1 MRATCAFKN
10 NNAFGGLVV
19 VLRESSLSPEKPRRA
34 EKPRLRPPPH
44 SASARRDQAGAVHHP
59 RHLRYRRVNARR
71 GTHGEARSMFDAS
84 FAFPD
89 STAFLYFRNGEA
101 FPSFSSRFS
110 SHSAPPRQPRRY
122 GRERFPEPP
131 EPPARVRPV
140 RTPRDRNRS
149 ALLRENLF
157 DERHGRRRSL
167 RRGEVAARA
176 PARWRRVRAA
186 AQRRETVTAVQ
197 QQSRQV
203 RDVLFTGLLRDR
215 RAICRLVSSQ
225 PEAIETTQSEPSVA
239 VRRVV
244 RAANLFFFFFFFFGL
259 AGGPRARS
267 RVERV
272 TEHFRRRED
281 AALSDAAAARDVRHL
296 RVRRLCGFVE
306 KVRPRR
312 EG

>member
-10 NNAFGGLVV
+10 NTAFGGPVV
-19 VLRESSLSPEKPRRA
+19 VLRESSLSPEKPRLA

-59 RHLRYRRVNARR
+59 RLLRHRRVNARR

-84 FAFPD
+84 FAFPY
-89 STAFLYFRNGEA
+89 STYRLPITFVTAKRFRVSL
-101 FPSFSSRFS
+101 PRFSSR
-110 SHSAPPRQPRRY
+110 SAPPREPRRY

-140 RTPRDRNRS
+140 RTPCDRNRS
-149 ALLRENLF
+149 ALLRENA
-157 DERHGRRRSL
+157 RHGRRRPL
-167 RRGEVAARA
+167 RHGEAAARA
-176 PARWRRVRAA
+176 PARSRRVRAA
-186 AQRRETVTAVQ
+186 ARRRETVTAVQ

-203 RDVLFTGLLRDR
+203 RDVLFTGLLRVR
-215 RAICRLVSSQ
+215 RASRPVSSQ

-239 VRRVV
+239 VRRVL

-259 AGGPRARS
+259 AGGPRVRS

-272 TEHFRRRED
+272 VEHFRRRED
-281 AALSDAAAARDVRHL
+281 AARAR
-296 RVRRLCGFVE
+296 
-306 KVRPRR
+306 
-312 EG
+312 